1 MMNWLKIAFVV
12 LLIDEGLLALFLSS
26 PSRIFDM
33 TMTVRVKFF
42 LNAKLKFFNAL
53 NTKLWYHK
61 EVLKKI

>member
-12 LLIDEGLLALFLSS
+12 LLIDERLLALFLSS

-33 TMTVRVKFF
+33 TMTVRAKFF

-53 NTKLWYHK
+53 NTKLWHHK